1 MATYPDDASISI
13 ESFSVVA
20 DTNFTNT
27 GSSTTTFALGAAAS
41 FTGEVI
47 AIVDGITQATDS
59 YTLNA
64 DGDQITFLS
73 APNASNLTLKVVS
86 IPSRFRINRTIDQ
99 ASL

>member
-13 ESFSVVA
+13 ESFSVVSEA
-20 DTNFTNT
+20 TFTNT
-27 GSSTTTFALGAAAS
+27 GASTTTFALDSPAT

-64 DGDQITFLS
+64 AGD
-73 APNASNLTLKVVS
+73 
-86 IPSRFRINRTIDQ
+86 
-99 ASL
+99 